1 MDKLLTFYIS
11 TKKSTSDRR
20 MRSVFIDYLKMSLF
34 LKRFHSDGLS
44 I

>member
-34 LKRFHSDGLS
+34 LKRFHSDGFFT
-44 I
+44 